1 MNIIACVDK
10 NWGIGYSGK
19 LLTRIP
25 EDLKLFR
32 ELTIGKHII
41 MGRKTMESL
50 PNKCLYNRTNIVLS
64 RKKIDNPDVLTFDS
78 VDKLISY
85 KNINIPDDEC
95 WVIGGGEIY
104 HLLLEYCDTAYITF
118 INHEFENVDTYIPNL
133 YEYGFND
140 YRVSGINTT
149 SEGYKY
155 RFHILKR

>member
-1 MNIIACVDK
+1 MNIIACADK
-10 NWGIGYSGK
+10 NWGIGYKGN

-32 ELTIGKHII
+32 ELTMNKNII

-50 PNKCLYNRTNIVLS
+50 PNKSLYNRTNIVLS
-64 RKKIDNPDVLTFDS
+64 RNKINNPNVITFDS
-78 VDKLISY
+78 IDKLLTY
-85 KNINIPDDEC
+85 KNNSLNDNDC

-118 INHEFENVDTYIPNL
+118 INHEFENVDTYMPNL

-149 SEGYKY
+149 VEGYKF
-155 RFHILKR
+155 RFHILKK